1 MKKNIICWNLK
12 ISNCTQ
18 SKLHSIQSKKV
29 TMTTEDFFSI
39 PSLEKIYK
47 LADKR
52 TGEIKITWSTKKTKK
67 EWKEKQKK
75 NKKNIITICYQ
86 MKVNDEKK

>member
-1 MKKNIICWNLK
+1 MKKKIICWNLK
-12 ISNCTQ
+12 IRNCTQ
-18 SKLHSIQSKKV
+18 SKFHSIQSKKV

-52 TGEIKITWSTKKTKK
+52 TGEIKITWSTKKRKKRMKRESEKK
-67 EWKEKQKK
+67 EK
-75 NKKNIITICYQ
+75 NVITICYQ

>member
-1 MKKNIICWNLK
+1 MKKKIICWNLK

-18 SKLHSIQSKKV
+18 SKFHSIQSKKV

-39 PSLEKIYK
+39 PSLEKIYR

-52 TGEIKITWSTKKTKK
+52 TREIKSTWSTKKRKK
-67 EWKEKQKK
+67 EWRENQKK
-75 NKKNIITICYQ
+75 KKYIITISYQ